1 MSNSEAALPLQE
13 VYRLRAKLLN
23 EAMDVCTVPEC
34 IHPGI
39 VTLEG
44 KQWCESHAEEFRT
57 VQNCAK
63 TVLVLPTFK

>member
-1 MSNSEAALPLQE
+1 MSNSEGSALPLQE

-34 IHPGI
+34 IQPGI

-44 KQWCESHAEEFRT
+44 KQWCESHTAEFRALQKS
-57 VQNCAK
+57 VKGNA
-63 TVLVLPTFK
+63 